1 MLINKLWYIYRY
13 IYLQMSRLNQLSRYR
28 KHLEERYN
36 TLVERSNDYKYIDE
50 IKSDRAAYKAMK
62 ILGKLNKVNYL
73 NNEFSKTISQ

>member
-1 MLINKLWYIYRY
+1 
-13 IYLQMSRLNQLSRYR
+13 MSRLNQLSRYR

-36 TLVERSNDYKYIDE
+36 KLVERSNDYKYIDE

-73 NNEFSKTISQ
+73 NKEFSSIT

>member
-1 MLINKLWYIYRY
+1 
-13 IYLQMSRLNQLSRYR
+13 MSRLNQLSQYR

-36 TLVERSNDYKYIDE
+36 KLVERSNDYKYIDE

-73 NNEFSKTISQ
+73 NKKFSNIT

>member
-1 MLINKLWYIYRY
+1 
-13 IYLQMSRLNQLSRYR
+13 MSRLNQLSRYR

-36 TLVERSNDYKYIDE
+36 TLIERSNDYKYIDE

>member
-1 MLINKLWYIYRY
+1 
-13 IYLQMSRLNQLSRYR
+13 MSRLNQLSRYR

-36 TLVERSNDYKYIDE
+36 KLVERSNDYKYIDE

-73 NNEFSKTISQ
+73 NKKFSSIT

>member
-1 MLINKLWYIYRY
+1 
-13 IYLQMSRLNQLSRYR
+13 MSRLNQLSRYR

-36 TLVERSNDYKYIDE
+36 KLVERSNDYKYIDE

-73 NNEFSKTISQ
+73 NKEFSNTIS

>member
-1 MLINKLWYIYRY
+1 
-13 IYLQMSRLNQLSRYR
+13 MSRLNQLSRYR

-36 TLVERSNDYKYIDE
+36 KLVERSNDYKYIDE

-73 NNEFSKTISQ
+73 NKEFSNTVS

>member
-1 MLINKLWYIYRY
+1 
-13 IYLQMSRLNQLSRYR
+13 MSRLKQLSRYR

-36 TLVERSNDYKYIDE
+36 KLVERSNDYKYIDE

-73 NNEFSKTISQ
+73 NKKFSNIT